1 MAKAVKDYFG
11 LSRLVSLILAI
22 IPFTAWLCGVIT
34 RFKEGAIV
42 AGIVR
47 IVFGGWIVWVL
58 DLISMVLY
66 GKICRFMFII

>member
-66 GKICRFMFII
+66 GKICRFMLII